1 MTARKGCACAL
12 VSLAVAGTV
21 SAQDRRCQIQID
33 HVDREGV
40 SASVFGTSTSNYFAG
55 GDVRLSCRGQNVRI
69 WADSVASYQ
78 GSIVQFIGSFRYE
91 DETAK
96 VSSDFGTY
104 YKDTERWEAR
114 GNVHYRDTRDGSELR
129 GPSADYYRRSR
140 GIRELEE
147 LYADQRPRLTLA
159 ARDSA
164 NRPSDPYVIVADRI
178 RMRGEDLMWAG
189 GTVTI
194 DRSDLKGRSDSMQ
207 LDTGTGSAGALI
219 GQASIRR
226 AVEDSFAMAG
236 KRIDLALTQKEL
248 TGITGRDS
256 ATTLTSRNLDLIAAT
271 ISLRLQNRKVV
282 QTLAWGNAPRPRAL
296 ADDYEV
302 RGDSLAID
310 TPGEQL
316 KELRSF
322 RGAWVGFR
330 PDTLKGERDWLSG
343 DAITASFAEF
353 VGAGGTKA
361 ALRRLEANQSAA
373 SFYRVTK
380 AGATGGKPSINYA
393 RADRIVLT
401 MQGTDSLKVEKV
413 EMTGNVDGVQ
423 LQPQPQLLRIDSL
436 RPRRD
441 TLRPRPD
448 DAR

>member
-1 MTARKGCACAL
+1 MTTRVAFAL
-12 VSLAVAGTV
+12 ALASMAIAHPVWG
-21 SAQDRRCQIQID
+21 QNRRCQLQVD
-33 HVDREGV
+33 NVDRQGM
-40 SASVFGTSTSNYFAG
+40 SASIIGTSTTNYFAG
-55 GDVRLSCRGQNVRI
+55 GNVRLSCRGQNVRI

-78 GSIVQFIGSFRYE
+78 GSVVQFIGHFRYE

-96 VSSDFGTY
+96 VTSDFGTY

-114 GNVHYRDTRDGSELR
+114 GNVNYRGIRDGSQLT
-129 GPSADYYRRSR
+129 GPAADYSRRIR
-140 GIRELEE
+140 GTREQEE
-147 LYADQRPRLTLA
+147 LYADQRPTLTLA

-164 NRPSDPYVIVADRI
+164 NRRSDPYVIVADRI

-194 DRSDLKGRSDSMQ
+194 DRSDLTGRSDSMQ
-207 LDTGTGSAGALI
+207 LDTGKGSAGALI
-219 GQASIRR
+219 GHASIRR
-226 AVEDSFAMAG
+226 AVEDSVAMAG

-248 TGITGRDS
+248 TGVTGRDS
-256 ATTLTSRNLDLIAAT
+256 ATTLTSRNLDLIAAM

-282 QTLAWGNAPRPRAL
+282 QTLAWGTAPRPRAL

-330 PDTLKGERDWLSG
+330 PDTLKGERDWVSG

-353 VGAGGTKA
+353 VGAGGGKA

-373 SFYRVTK
+373 SFYRVTR

-393 RADRIVLT
+393 RADRIILT
-401 MQGTDSLKVEKV
+401 MHGTDSLKVEKV

-423 LQPQPQLLRIDSL
+423 LQPQLLRVDSL

-441 TLRPRPD
+441 TVRPRPD
-448 DAR
+448 GAR

>member
-1 MTARKGCACAL
+1 MTRAAFAL
-12 VSLAVAGTV
+12 ALASLAIAHPVW
-21 SAQDRRCQIQID
+21 AQNRRCQLQVD
-33 HVDREGV
+33 NVDRQGV
-40 SASVFGTSTSNYFAG
+40 SASIIGTSTTNYFAG
-55 GDVRLSCRGQNVRI
+55 GNVRLSCRGQNVRI
-69 WADSVASYQ
+69 WTDSVASYQ
-78 GSIVQFIGSFRYE
+78 GSVVQFIGNFRYE

-114 GNVHYRDTRDGSELR
+114 GNVKYLDIRDGSQLK
-129 GPSADYYRRSR
+129 GPSADYSRRIR
-140 GIRELEE
+140 GTREQEE
-147 LYADQRPRLTLA
+147 LYADQRPTLTLA

-207 LDTGTGSAGALI
+207 LDTGKGSAGALI
-219 GQASIRR
+219 GRASIRR
-226 AVEDSFAMAG
+226 AAEDSFAMSG
-236 KRIDLALTQKEL
+236 KRIDLALTRKEL
-248 TGITGRDS
+248 TGVTGRDS
-256 ATTLTSRNLDLIAAT
+256 ATTLTSRNLDLFAAT

-310 TPGEQL
+310 TPDEQL
-316 KELRSF
+316 RELRSF
-322 RGAWVGFR
+322 GGAWVGFR
-330 PDTLKGERDWLSG
+330 PDTLQGERDYLSG
-343 DAITASFAEF
+343 DAITATFSDY
-353 VGAGGTKA
+353 VGAAGKKA
-361 ALRRLEANQSAA
+361 ALRRLEANRSAA
-373 SFYRVTK
+373 SFYRISK
-380 AGATGGKPSINYA
+380 AGAPGGRPSLNYA

-413 EMTGNVDGVQ
+413 EMTGAVDGVQ
-423 LQPQPQLLRIDSL
+423 LQPQLLRVDSL

-441 TLRPRPD
+441 TVRPRPD
-448 DAR
+448 GAR

>member
-1 MTARKGCACAL
+1 MNARNAL
-12 VSLAVAGTV
+12 ALPLLVFAMAHPVM
-21 SAQDRRCQIQID
+21 AQGRRCQIQID

-40 SASVFGTSTSNYFAG
+40 SANMFGTTTTNYFAG
-55 GDVRLSCRGQNVRI
+55 GNVRLSCRGQNVRI

-78 GSIVQFIGSFRYE
+78 GTIVQFIGNFRYE
-91 DETAK
+91 DESAK

-147 LYADQRPRLTLA
+147 LYADQRPTLTLA

-194 DRSDLKGRSDSMQ
+194 DRSDLKGRSDSLQ
-207 LDTGTGSAGALI
+207 LDTGKGSAGALL
-219 GQASIRR
+219 GHASIRR
-226 AVEDSFAMAG
+226 AVSDSFAMAG
-236 KRIDLALTQKEL
+236 RRIDLALTQKEL
-248 TGITGRDS
+248 TGVTGRDS
-256 ATTLTSRNLDLIAAT
+256 ATTLTSRDLDLIAAT
-271 ISLRLQNRKVV
+271 ISLKLENRKVT
-282 QTLAWGNAPRPRAL
+282 QTLAWGKAPRPRAL
-296 ADDYEV
+296 ADEYEV

-322 RGAWVGFR
+322 GGAWVGFK
-330 PDTLKGERDWLSG
+330 PDSVQGQRDYLSG
-343 DAITASFAEF
+343 DAIVASFSEIT
-353 VGAGGTKA
+353 GAAGKKA
-361 ALRRLEANQSAA
+361 VLRRLEANRSAT
-373 SFYRVTK
+373 SFYRITK
-380 AGATGGKPSINYA
+380 AGAPGGKPSINYA
-393 RADRIVLT
+393 RADKIILT
-401 MQGTDSLKVEKV
+401 MQGTDSLKVERV
-413 EMTGNVDGVQ
+413 EMTGNVDGMQ
-423 LQPQPQLLRIDSL
+423 FEPQLVRADSL
-436 RPRRD
+436 RPKRD
-441 TLRPRPD
+441 SVRPRPD
-448 DAR
+448 GHR